1 MSYALAR
8 TNWSPRARSAAG
20 AIGSTVT
27 EPIPVNQ
34 PAVSRSSTGSAPDWS
49 RSFENRAQEL
59 LQLRPNWDNRGS
71 ATPRID
77 ALSFAYSVL
86 SEAMAPTTASPS
98 VIPLSNGGVQLV
110 WAGNQVDVEVEVMHP
125 NQALVYSLDHQSG
138 VETEWQLTTEF
149 SPLSALLRSKF
160 TA

>member
-1 MSYALAR
+1 
-8 TNWSPRARSAAG
+8 
-20 AIGSTVT
+20 
-27 EPIPVNQ
+27 
-34 PAVSRSSTGSAPDWS
+34 
-49 RSFENRAQEL
+49 
-59 LQLRPNWDNRGS
+59 
-71 ATPRID
+71 
-77 ALSFAYSVL
+77 
-86 SEAMAPTTASPS
+86 MAPTTASPS